1 MLHVAYFLY
10 IQECKYHFDKIKM
23 QISFKYIY
31 IYIYVCVCVYIY
43 IYFLYFFFFFFGFV
57 HKKSDFNYVFKLE
70 LITTSHQK
78 FIVKMLWTYQFCIKF
93 MK

>member
-23 QISFKYIY
+23 QILFKYIYIYIY
-31 IYIYVCVCVYIY
+31 IYIYVCVCVYI
-43 IYFLYFFFFFFGFV
+43 FNFFTFFSFFFFWICAQ
-57 HKKSDFNYVFKLE
+57 KSDFNYGFKLE

-78 FIVKMLWTYQFCIKF
+78 FIVKMLWT
-93 MK
+93 

>member
-31 IYIYVCVCVYIY
+31 IYMYIY
-43 IYFLYFFFFFFGFV
+43 LLSLLLFFLWICAQ
-57 HKKSDFNYVFKLE
+57 KSDFNYGFKLE

-78 FIVKMLWTYQFCIKF
+78 FIVKMLWT
-93 MK
+93 

>member
-31 IYIYVCVCVYIY
+31 IYIYICIY
-43 IYFLYFFFFFFGFV
+43 IYFLYFFFFLWICAQ
-57 HKKSDFNYVFKLE
+57 KSDFNYGFKLE

-78 FIVKMLWTYQFCIKF
+78 FIVKMLWT
-93 MK
+93 

>member
-31 IYIYVCVCVYIY
+31 IYIYMYIY
-43 IYFLYFFFFFFGFV
+43 LLSLLLLFLWICAQ
-57 HKKSDFNYVFKLE
+57 KSDFNYGFKLE

-78 FIVKMLWTYQFCIKF
+78 FIVKMLWT
-93 MK
+93 

>member
-31 IYIYVCVCVYIY
+31 IYVYI
-43 IYFLYFFFFFFGFV
+43 FTFFTSSFIFFWICAQ
-57 HKKSDFNYVFKLE
+57 KSDFNYGFKLE

-78 FIVKMLWTYQFCIKF
+78 FIMKMLWT
-93 MK
+93 